1 MKFLHLISF
10 LIIVVSSTFCQKKS
24 LTSFSDSLNLYK
36 LDAYSGNFYL
46 RIWTERQIV
55 DIWQRDS
62 SDLFPGGYSVK
73 LINWTADYFPNANE
87 EFKRTYKMEDSYWS
101 WQANKTKNLIDSID
115 IIKLISSIDK
125 NKLKLYIDPNTLIFE
140 LKNSTGYNYYNLSN
154 AEDQLNVSDA
164 GKIVVFINKL
174 SELLSMKEYWKE
186 FIDQIPVEC
195 YNNGGV
201 ITTCKIL
208 SKKEKR
214 LLKKRRNKLPPTLS
228 IFYRAVS
235 SN

>member
-1 MKFLHLISF
+1 MKFLHLILF
-10 LIIVVSSTFCQKKS
+10 LVIVVSSTFCQKNS
-24 LTSFSDSLNLYK
+24 LTTFSDSLDLYK
-36 LDAYSGNFYL
+36 LDKYSGNFYL

-73 LINWTADYFPNANE
+73 LINWTSDYFSDNND
-87 EFKRTYKMEDSYWS
+87 EFARTYKMEDSYWS
-101 WQANKTKNLIDSID
+101 WQANKTKYLIDSID

-125 NKLKLYIDPNTLIFE
+125 NNLQSYVDPNTLIFE

-154 AEDQLNVSDA
+154 AKEQLNVSDA
-164 GKIVVFINKL
+164 EKIVVFIDKL
-174 SELLSMKEYWKE
+174 SELLNMKKYWEE
-186 FIDQIPVEC
+186 FIEQIPVEC

-201 ITTCKIL
+201 ITTCKTL

-214 LLKKRRNKLPPTLS
+214 LLKKRRNKLPLTLS
-228 IFYRAVS
+228 TFYRGVAR
-235 SN
+235 N